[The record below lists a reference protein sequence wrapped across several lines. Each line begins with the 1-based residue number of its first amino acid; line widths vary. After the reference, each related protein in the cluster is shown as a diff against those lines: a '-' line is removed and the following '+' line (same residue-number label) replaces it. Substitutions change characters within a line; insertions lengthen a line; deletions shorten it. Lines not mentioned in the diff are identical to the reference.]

1 MQVEVSV
8 TSHGETMGSNPTGEQ
23 GMSLFCVCV
32 VCYQVQV
39 SATGLSRIQRSSNE
53 RVACRV

>member
-1 MQVEVSV
+1 MQVEVSA
-8 TSHGETMGSNPTGEQ
+8 TSPGEIVGSNPTG
-23 GMSLFCVCV
+23 GTWMSVFCVCV